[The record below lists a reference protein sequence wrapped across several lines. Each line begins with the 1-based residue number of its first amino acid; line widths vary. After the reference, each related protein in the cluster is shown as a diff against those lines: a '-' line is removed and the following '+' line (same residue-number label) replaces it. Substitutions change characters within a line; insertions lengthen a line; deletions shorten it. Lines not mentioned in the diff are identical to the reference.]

1 MGELKTDISK
11 WKVKDPNSETKL
23 GMDNRF
29 DKNSNKKV
37 RFN

>member
-1 MGELKTDISK
+1 MGELKIDISK
-11 WKVKDPNSETKL
+11 WKIKDPNSETKL

-29 DKNSNKKV
+29 DKNTKA